1 MGTFSGGEPGLLLVV
16 CGLLIA
22 VASLALGELAVG
34 KWASVVVAHR
44 LSCTLECAAP
54 RLYLKPPRPGIEL
67 VSLALQGGFLTT

>member
-1 MGTFSGGEPGLLLVV
+1 MAAVGLCYCMGTFSGGEPGLLLVV

-44 LSCTLECAAP
+44 LRSCSSWAP
-54 RLYLKPPRPGIEL
+54 EHRLSSSGSQ
-67 VSLALQGGFLTT
+67 V